1 MRRLFLL
8 LLNCIF
14 CFVSC
19 SYIKQGIDIE
29 IINSSDEIVR
39 DVVFLADGDAKI
51 MWEQIEPNQK
61 IKGFLDM
68 THTLGVDGSY
78 TFVYLDKEGNKKQT
92 ASGYYTN
99 GKPLNKKVVCEIQ
112 NDTIILNFQ

>member
-1 MRRLFLL
+1 MKRFLI
-8 LLNCIF
+8 IF
-14 CFVSC
+14 CFVFGYYSC
-19 SYIKQGIDIE
+19 SYIKQGIDVE

-39 DVVFLADGDAKI
+39 DVVFIADGDAKI

-68 THTLGVDGSY
+68 TQTLGVDGSY
-78 TFVYLDKEGNKKQT
+78 TLVYLDENGNKKQT

-112 NDTIILNFQ
+112 NDTIILSFQ